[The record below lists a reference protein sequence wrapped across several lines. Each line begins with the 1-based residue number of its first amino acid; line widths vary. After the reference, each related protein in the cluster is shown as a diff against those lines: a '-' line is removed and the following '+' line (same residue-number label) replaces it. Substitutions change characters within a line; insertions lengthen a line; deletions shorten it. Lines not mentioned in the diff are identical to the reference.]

1 MRSTT
6 KEARNIQNDVNT
18 QKKVI
23 VLKQWS
29 MRMCSQINPVVDP
42 YIYIDLSRFIIDFRS
57 TFSGVPYGL

>member
-29 MRMCSQINPVVDP
+29 MRMCSQINPVIDP
-42 YIYIDLSRFIIDFRS
+42 NIYIDLSRFIIDFRS
-57 TFSGVPYGL
+57 IFSGVPYGL